1 MMARAPAAHPC
12 LDAARAYAAMGWLV
26 LPIRAGTKLPA
37 CRRGVHDATT
47 VDDQIPRL
55 WRGGTADV
63 AVAGGGPARLVV
75 LDVDGDAGRAALEA
89 LSAEL
94 GPLPDTRRALTP
106 RGGEHLYF
114 VLPSDCDQAAIKNS
128 VKLLGT
134 ELDVRSRGGYVV
146 APPSPGYVWRDERAP
161 AGLPQAW
168 VDRLVALSA
177 PRPPVTRHRGS
188 RTTGYIDAAVQA
200 AVTAVAGA
208 PEGERNNALNREAYS
223 LGGLVATGALDEQL
237 VTDALTDA
245 ARAAG
250 LGLAEA
256 ERTIMSGL
264 RAGRAAPRSVP
275 APRSATGTVAP
286 VTGSSDGDG
295 GGGTLDWQRG
305 LRLDDKGRVTKD
317 PGNLALMLLHDD
329 GWRGCLEYD
338 SFADRITWARTPP
351 TVPGLPSPAA
361 GEELAD
367 HHAVL
372 VSQWATKFVGTSF
385 PAASVWAGLTAAA
398 RANERHSLREW
409 LASLAWDGT
418 PRLAHWLH
426 VYLGADDTDYVSEVG
441 RWWAISAVARAYR
454 PGCQADHLL
463 VLEGPQ
469 GAGKSTA
476 ARILAGDWFLPGLPD
491 LRSEDA
497 PRSLQGHWIVELGEL
512 DAVRGAAASRVKDF
526 LSRTEDV
533 YRTPYARTHQRRPRS
548 CVFVGTTNEH
558 AYLED
563 PTGARRFWPVA
574 VRVLDRAALMRDR
587 DQLWAE
593 AVHCYAAGDAWHP
606 SDELAHEIA
615 EAQEERHHEDAWESR
630 IASWAVSRHMFS
642 ISEVLGECLVIP
654 PERWDRRATTRVGAI
669 LRRLGYECAR
679 LRGQGGQRHRLYT
692 RVAVPPVPPPEVGQ

>member
-1 MMARAPAAHPC
+1 MMARAPAVHPC

-26 LPIRAGTKLPA
+26 LPIRPGTKLPS

-63 AVAGGGPARLVV
+63 AVAGGGPARLVI
-75 LDVDGDAGRAALEA
+75 LDVDGDAGRAALET

-94 GPLPDTRRALTP
+94 GPLPDTRRARTP

-114 VLPSDCDQAAIKNS
+114 VLPGACDQAAIKNS

-134 ELDVRSRGGYVV
+134 DLDVRSRGGYVV
-146 APPSPGYVWRDERAP
+146 APPSPGYVWLDERAP
-161 AGLPQAW
+161 AALPPAW

-256 ERTIMSGL
+256 ERTITSGL

-275 APRSATGTVAP
+275 APRSATGPVAP
-286 VTGSSDGDG
+286 VTGSSDGEGG

-317 PGNLALMLLHDD
+317 PGNLTLLLLHDD
-329 GWRGCLEYD
+329 NWRGCLEYD
-338 SFADRITWARTPP
+338 TFADRITWARTPP

-372 VSQWATKFVGTSF
+372 VSQWATKFIGTSF
-385 PAASVWAGLTAAA
+385 STPHVWAGLTAAA

-409 LASLAWDGT
+409 LASLTWDGM
-418 PRLAHWLH
+418 PRLAQWLH
-426 VYLGADDTDYVSEVG
+426 TYLGADDTEYVSEVG

-454 PGCQADHLL
+454 SGCQADHLL
-463 VLEGPQ
+463 VLEGHQ

-476 ARILAGDWFLPGLPD
+476 VRILAGDWFLPGLPD
-491 LRSEDA
+491 LRGEDA

-512 DAVRGAAASRVKDF
+512 DAVRGSAASRVKDF

-533 YRTPYARTHQRRPRS
+533 YRVPYARTHQRRRRG
-548 CVFVGTTNEH
+548 CVFIGTTNEH

-587 DQLWAE
+587 EQLWAE
-593 AVHCYAAGDAWHP
+593 AVRCYAAGDAWHP
-606 SDELAHEIA
+606 SDELAHEIS
-615 EAQEERHHEDAWESR
+615 EAQEARYPEDAWESR
-630 IASWAVSRHMFS
+630 IAAWAVSRPMFS
-642 ISEVLGECLVIP
+642 AGEVLGECLVIP
-654 PERWDRRATTRVGAI
+654 PERWDRRVTTRVGAI
-669 LRRLGYECAR
+669 LRRLGYSV
-679 LRGQGGQRHRLYT
+679 GRHRATGGGKQRFYT
-692 RVAVPPVPPPEVGQ
+692 RLTGPPGPP